1 MRNAFDEVQTRH
13 YCTAAVTPL
22 PSEKEE
28 LWRRTM
34 RSLVPSVVLQPQE
47 NSPLKRL
54 AQLLHSEY
62 AQYYSAGTNRAH
74 YTHCTLSYDMPE

>member
-1 MRNAFDEVQTRH
+1 MLSMKSKHATIARQ
-13 YCTAAVTPL
+13 AVTPL
-22 PSEKEE
+22 PSEKEG

-54 AQLLHSEY
+54 AQLQNEY
-62 AQYYSAGTNRAH
+62 VQYYSANANRVH
-74 YTHCTLSYDMPE
+74 YTYRTPSLV